1 MPLTPETE
9 RLLTILAQEVRT
21 FVRAELEQSRIQM
34 GKEML
39 EMYGQRLACLERE
52 LGIGPKP

>member
-1 MPLTPETE
+1 MPLDPETE

-39 EMYGQRLACLERE
+39 EIYGKRLASLERD
-52 LGIGPKP
+52 LGIRPKP